1 MISRFAM
8 NVSRLLPTDGTGNGP
23 DASNVALSL
32 RNRVWMLIMF
42 WQKFTGLSAASFF
55 FEITGWPTLDRYR
68 SVFTA
73 LRALPT
79 STIGS
84 FSGTSA
90 TGAAWLLPAESSSR
104 ACDVP
109 GAPPCD
115 KSGAVNGLQPSTG
128 STKPSSSALSLPLLM
143 TVAPGTAVAFAL
155 LNCAVCP
162 SAVSRYFVVTL
173 SLGSWST
180 RVKDRVVGHAWRVFG
195 ETPAR
200 GTTSLPCLSALRAAK
215 KKCPPRQ
222 NDTWPKIDSPRPLWQ

>member
-8 NVSRLLPTDGTGNGP
+8 KVSRLVPTDGTGDGP
-23 DASNVALSL
+23 DASSVSWLL
-32 RNRVWMLIMF
+32 RNRAWMLIMF
-42 WQKFTGLSAASFF
+42 RQKFAGVSTALLLREMAC
-55 FEITGWPTLDRYR
+55 WPTLARYR
-68 SVFTA
+68 FVLSTLKAF
-73 LRALPT
+73 LT

>member
-1 MISRFAM
+1 MLARYMSVFAM
-8 NVSRLLPTDGTGNGP
+8 LK
-23 DASNVALSL
+23 ALS
-32 RNRVWMLIMF
+32 N
-42 WQKFTGLSAASFF
+42 
-55 FEITGWPTLDRYR
+55 
-68 SVFTA
+68 
-73 LRALPT
+73 

-84 FSGTSA
+84 FSGTNA
-90 TGAAWLLPAESSSR
+90 AGAAWLLAADSSSN

-109 GAPPCD
+109 GAPPSD
-115 KSGAVNGLQPSTG
+115 RSGAVKGLQPSTG
-128 STKPSSSALSLPLLM
+128 STKSSSSALSLPLVM
-143 TVAPGTAVAFAL
+143 TVAPGMVAAFAL
-155 LNCAVCP
+155 LNWAVRP
-162 SAVSRYFVVTL
+162 AAVSRYFVVTL